1 MHSIPAVMRNK
12 KIISEIIPRK
22 ENLSSLLL
30 FQQFFLN
37 KTTYSFIYSQME
49 NGETGLFGGHALPR
63 AEVEL
68 RSEVGHV
75 PIQLQTM
82 KVLPVP
88 VLCLTSKTA
97 QPSIAQ
103 LVNISIT
110 F

>member
-49 NGETGLFGGHALPR
+49 NGETGLHGVLAVQHV
-63 AEVEL
+63 EEEL
-68 RSEVGHV
+68 RPKTG
-75 PIQLQTM
+75 PAQIQPQTM
-82 KVLPVP
+82 EVLPVW
-88 VLCLTSKTA
+88 VHHLKSKTA
-97 QPSIAQ
+97 QPRIAQ
-103 LVNISIT
+103 LVIIYT
-110 F
+110 T